1 MITLVVFS
9 KRVGPIRGRHPW
21 VFSGALKNIPDGL
34 ASGTPVKL
42 VDENNHFLAQGYFNS
57 YSQIAVR
64 LWSWVEDEDI
74 NEDFF
79 IRRIE
84 LANDL
89 RVNYIASK
97 KTDSYR
103 LINSEN
109 DLLPGLIVDKY
120 ADYLSVQFHT
130 IGMEQWK
137 DQIVSALV
145 KILKPKGIYERSDAK
160 KLSREK
166 DSGIVVPKTE
176 ENNLLYGKMPDKI
189 IILENGLKFYVD
201 IKGGQKTGFFL
212 DQREKRQALMK
223 YVKDKN
229 VLNCFSY
236 TGGFSVYALAGGANK
251 VVSVDVSEP
260 ALELARQ
267 NVELNGFDLKKCE
280 FIAEDV
286 KRYLQ
291 DLGDTKYERYENTKD
306 NETKIKQKFN
316 KNLKE
321 IEKIDVIILD
331 PPAFVKDRKK
341 IREGLLGYRRINEQA
356 LQILPP
362 DGILVSASCSAHV
375 SLDDFRFML
384 SESAGHTGRTL
395 QILETYIH
403 GIDHPELV
411 AFMEGEYL
419 KCVFGRVI

>member
-1 MITLVVFS
+1 MISLMVFN
-9 KRVGPIRGRHPW
+9 KRRGPILGRHPW
-21 VFSGALKNIPDGL
+21 VFSGALKHIPDGL

-64 LWSWVEDEDI
+64 LWSWDEDEEI

-84 LANDL
+84 SANNL

-145 KILKPKGIYERSDAK
+145 KIIKPKGIYERSDAK

-166 DSGIVVPKTE
+166 GSGIIVSKTE
-176 ENNLLYGKMPDKI
+176 ENNLLHGKMPDKI

-212 DQREKRQALMK
+212 DQREKREALIK
-223 YVKDKN
+223 YVKGKN

-236 TGGFSVYALAGGANK
+236 TGGFSVYALSAGAKK

-291 DLGDTKYERYENTKD
+291 DLGDTKYERYEITKD
-306 NETKIKQKFN
+306 SESGQF
-316 KNLKE
+316 
-321 IEKIDVIILD
+321 DVIILD

-356 LQILPP
+356 LQILP
-362 DGILVSASCSAHV
+362 DNGILVSASCSAHV

-419 KCVFGRVI
+419 KCVFGRVR